1 MLESHPIMDQTN
13 RVKERYMKLQEA
25 LQEKDK
31 AKSGRNERSKLDKEA
46 TERMIKHAI
55 GSQAE

>member
-46 TERMIKHAI
+46 AERMIKHAI